1 MGVVGSSVG
10 TRRVRQK
17 SVGVRRKGPYRSPEE
32 QADFDLERIL
42 HEDLDFVQPE
52 QRKKIE
58 TISDCAKREALL
70 EAFDRH
76 IAMNRARPIL
86 ARVKDIADDVVQ
98 NVWEQQGLHMGATV
112 SDDLWQRICVEHPEV
127 PPSYRGEL
135 ARAINH
141 RMACM
146 RTMKKADMT
155 RYVKSVEKGYK
166 SALKKRGIPRMFRF
180 LVKCPQHEEAL
191 GRVRS
196 MFYGTSTADQE
207 ARRLASQKMEKDLA
221 KRRGEIMHEEQKAL
235 MQEFVAEAKLAEMN
249 TGLIPVPLRQGNEKD
264 VEKVARLG
272 ELKTQLELAA
282 NPELQKVKGMA
293 MIARLK
299 KALHISGGGR
309 KRKQSVKATEK
320 DARQA
325 PDASTSEVGRANI
338 ESTSNVEA
346 EHLEICPLQH
356 LGNLSN
362 AAGFDGR
369 DLISM
374 GPKKWLSGG
383 PIGRILCDEINALNR
398 TLPPHERTA
407 VADSMFW
414 GYNYNRYLGTRREY
428 DDMLRGVVRES
439 MSLVQHD
446 GVMTFAR
453 VIMPVH
459 INESHWAV
467 GILNVQ
473 RKEIIVYDSL
483 QSGGEAEIKKGLQ
496 EFAAHILN
504 ETLNANV
511 RPSAFAV
518 QFAAPNM
525 RMQQRDCYNCGVHSI
540 DNALRYLKAVPQPE
554 REHVRVVDVRD
565 PDVVDVRSYANNLR
579 EVYRTQLMRKYPTT
593 ITQAIQNFEQDII
606 EARRIQLLR
615 SGEQQ
620 PDSSS
625 RSIVDVDSQN
635 QEISRPEVPMMT
647 YSQAVDKEKM
657 TIADR
662 REFLQFQ
669 QRLNAQEV
677 VSDEPAATIVRQRVE
692 QQKEE
697 TRSRVAN
704 DSNVSKIAA
713 GQEPRS
719 ANPTVADLLSQMR
732 RCEEADSTQQKE
744 DSQECTAVSEGM
756 DFLRSQMKGYE
767 VFGTSEHG
775 LGSGDDG
782 ATTSQQEA
790 HRAKQQRYWSKN
802 KQTIHSKQKEHI
814 AVKRLSQ
821 TAEEKAA
828 ADEQRRAT
836 RKPLTGDQKGKKVEY
851 EKRRVK
857 KIKKEEEEDAKR
869 KEKMIALNPL
879 SPVLKGVK
887 AVGKKL
893 GLKMDAA
900 SIKRREKYANVSP
913 RKRQLMN
920 NMRTERRLAT
930 KRKLE
935 VEARDDVADQP
946 ATNVFD
952 QVTCPQ
958 DLMALA
964 AAATQDP
971 ANFVAT
977 LEMLK
982 TGEDLK
988 GRASTGR
995 RSIDGPPARKR
1006 RRKEGL
1012 SNIHY
1017 KTCPLDH
1024 PGRGC
1029 ASCASNH
1036 RVPPW
1041 SPSGFIVPC
1050 KYCGARMTEQEER
1063 RQWKGCCHEGK
1074 VHTQQMRQTFDVLQN
1089 PPQFFKELTDPVHVK
1104 AKPYLKND
1112 RKVNAHFAM
1121 GSITTHRDTTL
1132 PRGPNVVKINN
1143 DMETRLSDLRR
1154 SSKHEQPTFGQYYAL
1169 TSEEAMKYRLQTDL
1183 GKGELGVGG
1192 VHESVIGE
1200 IDRLLRDNH
1209 ALAKLY
1215 RFSSEK
1221 FEEACKEAE
1230 LKNEPIPSF
1239 KMTILNNREA
1249 KLAGIQDKDI
1259 HLHRTE
1265 IPTSEQ
1271 VAVIWI
1277 SNDDN
1282 AKPPDFAGIDLHN
1295 KPDGTVNMGTR
1306 GSVPHVLP
1314 ACFPLLDPFG
1324 LPGYRFGIPNKIKED
1339 ADRMAQEQAAEAIE
1353 AEADNVETDLY
1364 EDPVLFSQGQIVDA
1378 AEKEPAEVKADVF
1391 YDCAETEAELEAME
1405 VDEEKT
1411 EEFFLID
1418 EEIEDPDTRNLRFDQ
1433 VPQHYVF
1440 QERRKK
1446 WVKRKL
1452 NLGEIVTR
1460 IGTISP
1466 ANKELFAI
1474 RVLLLHRAGVT
1485 NPLNNIDLA
1494 KGSNV
1499 LLPRNNAVF
1508 KWNEEIL
1515 KRMKGK
1521 EQTFLGVDRNLAT
1534 VEQQGMAMFKT
1545 NQADND
1551 LENIHTECPT
1561 GVPPYKLT
1569 LKVGAIVMLIR
1580 NLSLVNGLCNG
1591 TMLQIMK
1598 MSDELLVCRRLNTNT
1613 GHDELVYLPKIRFIH
1628 GEGKHHRGVKFSRI
1642 QFPVRLAFVN
1652 TINKAQGQTL
1662 DKKDA
1667 YNCGI
1672 HTMYNAIYFA
1682 EQLHRDSHPGPGAY
1696 DLRMPEG
1703 TDINELRPI
1712 IKAELLEHLAP
1723 ELDHTPEMDNSDE
1736 DEVIELRPRTV
1747 QQLAPVLERL
1757 ALESE
1762 HVDENEPLQLPA
1774 GMAPD
1779 VEMAVLNKAP
1789 HFPPEFE
1796 QLEEEL
1802 KQLTPDVEVDDDL
1815 YELPPELKAKILGPD
1830 WQQRSV
1836 PKGKRAR
1843 PPDVQF
1849 RVIPAD
1855 PAHFERIER
1864 ELLDHS
1870 DDDDV
1875 FEDCHE

>member
-1 MGVVGSSVG
+1 MNTRFQERQDQLAPIIKEERFELMAMNQCKIDYRQRFPDEDANEPPPPERVCILKLMVVKPRPEDIFVEHKYVYQVRWLRRHRPLTCKTQEEHIVTHDKMEWLDENYERDLFDAPQEVGKELFTSNYKEDNWLDTSFVNTSTWSSVNFSLDSSMVTVADDHSTHAAPAVAVHEPLAQAHYSGMSIRETVNPSSRAALQHKSRKARTAQPQRAGPEPVVVVNEIMMAEHRHHVKHVADSVLESFVMGVVGSSVG

-1405 VDEEKT
+1405 
-1411 EEFFLID
+1411 
-1418 EEIEDPDTRNLRFDQ
+1418 
-1433 VPQHYVF
+1433 
-1440 QERRKK
+1440 
-1446 WVKRKL
+1446 
-1452 NLGEIVTR
+1452 
-1460 IGTISP
+1460 
-1466 ANKELFAI
+1466 
-1474 RVLLLHRAGVT
+1474 
-1485 NPLNNIDLA
+1485 
-1494 KGSNV
+1494 
-1499 LLPRNNAVF
+1499 
-1508 KWNEEIL
+1508 
-1515 KRMKGK
+1515 
-1521 EQTFLGVDRNLAT
+1521 
-1534 VEQQGMAMFKT
+1534 
-1545 NQADND
+1545 
-1551 LENIHTECPT
+1551 
-1561 GVPPYKLT
+1561 
-1569 LKVGAIVMLIR
+1569 
-1580 NLSLVNGLCNG
+1580 
-1591 TMLQIMK
+1591 
-1598 MSDELLVCRRLNTNT
+1598 
-1613 GHDELVYLPKIRFIH
+1613 
-1628 GEGKHHRGVKFSRI
+1628 
-1642 QFPVRLAFVN
+1642 
-1652 TINKAQGQTL
+1652 
-1662 DKKDA
+1662 KDA